1 MIDKEDI
8 LQIKDLVSKI
18 KDTLLK
24 KNEDTNIDIIDLDKF
39 NNLDEDFVFIDSS
52 HASGIVGPISYVYLR
67 AVAIS
72 RNKETT
78 LKDYIIFPDIF
89 IDVFEKKEIKSL
101 EISDLA
107 SVFSKNLEYRLAWE
121 SKERYKIIDGSLVSD
136 FVLFQKIIGSPI
148 EEINGRIQSYREN
161 FYNSD
166 KIKLISIAKRILHSK
181 LFKSQKPDFIILL
194 NKYPFETFCTKVI
207 YKDLDERKIKAC
219 YIRARKYEHIY
230 RIESWNNM
238 EDEEFYSIIKT
249 IFYEKAYPYLLKM
262 AHNLCKIKNKEKN
275 LIEEIIK
282 RELGID
288 KSVGWE
294 TK

>member
-1 MIDKEDI
+1 MIDRDDI
-8 LQIKDLVSKI
+8 LQIRNLVGKI

-24 KNEDTNIDIIDLDKF
+24 KSEDINIDIVDLDKF
-39 NNLDEDFVFIDSS
+39 NILDEDFVFIDSS
-52 HASGIVGPISYVYLR
+52 YVSGIIGPISYIYLR

-72 RNKETT
+72 KNKETT

-89 IDVFEKKEIKSL
+89 IDIFEKKEIKSL

-107 SVFSKNLEYRLAWE
+107 SIFSKNLEYTLAWE
-121 SKERYKIIDGSLVSD
+121 TKEKYKIIDGSLVSD
-136 FVLFQKIIGSPI
+136 FILFQKIIGSPI
-148 EEINGRIQSYREN
+148 DDINKRIQSYREK

-166 KIKLISIAKRILHSK
+166 KIKLISIAKRILHSR
-181 LFKSQKPDFIILL
+181 LLESQKSDFIILL
-194 NKYPFETFCTKVI
+194 NKYPFETFCTKII
-207 YKDLDERKIKAC
+207 YKDFDGRKIKAC

-230 RIESWNNM
+230 RIESWNNI
-238 EDEEFYSIIKT
+238 EDDEFYSIIKT
-249 IFYEKAYPYLLKM
+249 IFYEKAYPFLLKM
-262 AHNLCKIKNKEKN
+262 AHNLCKIKNREKN

-282 RELGID
+282 RELGIE